1 MSKPI
6 LVHGHTG
13 GPNPW
18 KVVMMLE
25 ELKLPYE
32 IKFWDF
38 SELHKDPYE
47 QKNPNGRTPTIE
59 DPNTGITLWESGAI
73 IEYLVETYDKEGAFT
88 YTSSPEKFYLKQW
101 LHFQMSGQGPYF
113 GQKMW
118 FTYYHSEKLPSA
130 IERYAKEIKRVI
142 GVVDAHLKKTGN
154 EYLVGNKYTY
164 ADLAFV
170 PWFNA
175 VPWALQQPDV
185 EKEFEK
191 DYPSY
196 YAWWTKVKSRP
207 AITKT
212 LNDQMEAIK
221 KSS

>member
-6 LVHGHTG
+6 LVHGHIG

-25 ELKLPYE
+25 ELKIPYE
-32 IKFWDF
+32 VKFWDF

-47 QKNPNGRTPTIE
+47 KMNPNGRTPTIE

-73 IEYLVETYDKEGAFT
+73 IEYLVETYDKNGDFT
-88 YTSSPEKFYLKQW
+88 FTSSPEKFQLKQW

-130 IERYAKEIKRVI
+130 IERYEKEIKRVV
-142 GVVDAHLKKTGN
+142 GVIDMHLKSTGS

-164 ADLAFV
+164 ADLSFI
-170 PWFNA
+170 PWFNL
-175 VPWALQQPDV
+175 VPYALQQPEV

-191 DYPSY
+191 DYPTY
-196 YAWWTKVKSRP
+196 YAWWKKVKGRP

-212 LNDQMEAIK
+212 LNDQAEAMK
-221 KSS
+221 KGH